1 MNDPELALVSRYDW
15 GAGHYYP
22 MLRKFFDTFFKGDF
36 PKYGKQVFGEHY
48 AEIRKLVPAE
58 RLLEYKVSEG
68 WEPLCKFLGH
78 VVPAQ
83 DFPQSNS
90 VSEFRSRCELR
101 NKNQMRNVAFGA
113 QIASRSNEV
122 VIALDKLEHGEGQRL
137 TEMEVVC

>member
-1 MNDPELALVSRYDW
+1 MSRYDW

-36 PKYGKQVFGEHY
+36 PLYGKQVFREHY

-78 VVPAQ
+78 TVPVQ
-83 DFPQSNS
+83 DFPQGNS
-90 VSEFRSRCELR
+90 VSEFRSRCHLR
-101 NKNQMRNVAFGA
+101 NKNQMRNVAFREKNTG
-113 QIASRSNEV
+113 RSNEE
-122 VIALDKLEHGEGQRL
+122 VITLQKPKQGEGQRPI
-137 TEMEVVC
+137 EIEVVD